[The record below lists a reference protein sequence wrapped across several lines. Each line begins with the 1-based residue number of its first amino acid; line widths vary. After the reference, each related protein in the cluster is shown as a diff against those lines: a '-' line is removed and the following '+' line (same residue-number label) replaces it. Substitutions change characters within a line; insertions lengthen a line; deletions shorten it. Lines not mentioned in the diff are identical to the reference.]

1 MCLRYST
8 NYSNDRSFN
17 VMDITKRD
25 TLSKRLAILDGLSRF
40 LTKLASQDEMLSLT
54 YFNVFCFDDFV
65 EEDVSDVSVVDLYL
79 YADNKLAIAP
89 LIPEIETYM
98 YDIGLDVNIVEY
110 SGSGPSKEDYYI
122 LSTYGW
128 SYREKI
134 SPKFKDYYLTAMR
147 FEQAAT
153 NNVINY
159 SKIAQKFG
167 TKEM

>member
-1 MCLRYST
+1 M
-8 NYSNDRSFN
+8 
-17 VMDITKRD
+17 
-25 TLSKRLAILDGLSRF
+25 G
-40 LTKLASQDEMLSLT
+40 KLASQDEMLSLT

-65 EEDVSDVSVVDLYL
+65 DEDVSDVSVVDLYL

>member
-1 MCLRYST
+1 MCLQYST
-8 NYSNDRSFN
+8 NYSNDSGFN

-25 TLSKRLAILDGLSRF
+25 TLSKRLDILDGLSRF
-40 LTKLASQDEMLSLT
+40 LTKLASTNKRLSLT

-65 EEDVSDVSVVDLYL
+65 DEDVSDVYVVDLYL
-79 YADNKLAIAP
+79 YADDKLAIAP
-89 LIPEIETYM
+89 LIPAIETYM
-98 YDIGLDVNIVEY
+98 FDIGLDVNITEY
-110 SGSGPSKEDYYI
+110 SGSGPSEDDYYV

-134 SPKFKDYYLTAMR
+134 SPKFRDYYLTAMK

-153 NNVINY
+153 NNVVDYGKVAKN
-159 SKIAQKFG
+159 FD

>member
-8 NYSNDRSFN
+8 NYHNDRSFN
-17 VMDITKRD
+17 VMDITKRN

-89 LIPEIETYM
+89 LVPEIETYM

-110 SGSGPSKEDYYI
+110 SGSGPSREDYYI

-147 FEQAAT
+147 FEQAVA
-153 NNVINY
+153 NNVIDY

>member
-65 EEDVSDVSVVDLYL
+65 EEDVSDVYLYL

-89 LIPEIETYM
+89 LVPEIETYM

-134 SPKFKDYYLTAMR
+134 SPKFKDYYLTAMK

-153 NNVINY
+153 NNVVDYGKVAKN
-159 SKIAQKFG
+159 FD

>member
-1 MCLRYST
+1 MCLQYST

-17 VMDITKRD
+17 VMAITKRD
-25 TLSKRLAILDGLSRF
+25 TLSKRLDILDGLSRF
-40 LTKLASQDEMLSLT
+40 LTKLVSQDKLLSLT

-65 EEDVSDVSVVDLYL
+65 DVSVVDLYL
-79 YADNKLAIAP
+79 YADDKLAIAP
-89 LIPEIETYM
+89 LVPEIETYM
-98 YDIGLDVNIVEY
+98 YDIGLDVNIIEY
-110 SGSGPSKEDYYI
+110 SGSGPSKEDYYV

-134 SPKFKDYYLTAMR
+134 SPKFKDYYLTAMK

-153 NNVINY
+153 NNVIDY
-159 SKIAQKFG
+159 SKIAKKFG

>member
-1 MCLRYST
+1 MCLQYST
-8 NYSNDRSFN
+8 NYSNDSGFK

-25 TLSKRLAILDGLSRF
+25 TLSKRLDILDGLSRF

-89 LIPEIETYM
+89 LVPEIETYM

-153 NNVINY
+153 NNVIDY
-159 SKIAQKFG
+159 SKI
-167 TKEM
+167 

>member
-1 MCLRYST
+1 
-8 NYSNDRSFN
+8 
-17 VMDITKRD
+17 MDITKRD

-153 NNVINY
+153 NNVIDY